1 MNPNSEAP
9 THDIWKS
16 KPADLSRQEKSSP
29 TSNAPRPFRSSGF
42 GFLSGRGFRNS
53 ALAARR
59 AAFTLIELLVVIAI
73 IAILAGLLLP
83 ALATAKK
90 KAQMTACK
98 SNLKQFAY
106 AISMFTHDNEDRL
119 PGPCWSG
126 MFFTY
131 QSGDLQ
137 PDGRDF
143 YNGSIVANLATYL
156 SYPPPSSLLQ
166 TARVTICPASYAV
179 LPSRVPSPP
188 LGLPISYF
196 SNSSI
201 TNHPGPPAD
210 VITYPFGRPNTPYA
224 VPARLTSILR
234 PSDSWAMQ
242 DCDKQLLTGL
252 GITAATYIDFIAVQ
266 PVHGSKRPAL
276 RNGLF
281 LDFSVQN
288 IRSPF

>member
-1 MNPNSEAP
+1 MRGTSPQARLSPAGTLAITPAKPVPMNQIFPLP
-9 THDIWKS
+9 R
-16 KPADLSRQEKSSP
+16 RQ
-29 TSNAPRPFRSSGF
+29 
-42 GFLSGRGFRNS
+42 L
-53 ALAARR
+53 
-59 AAFTLIELLVVIAI
+59 AFTLIELLVVIAI

-106 AISMFTHDNEDRL
+106 AISMFTHDNQDRL

-137 PDGRDF
+137 ADGRDF
-143 YNGSIVANLATYL
+143 YYGSIVANLATYL
-156 SYPPPSSLLQ
+156 SYPPPALNLQ

-179 LPSRVPSPP
+179 LPNRLAPAPP

-201 TNHPGPPAD
+201 TNNPGPPAD
-210 VITYPFGRPNTPYA
+210 VISFPFGRPSTPYA
-224 VPARLTSILR
+224 QPARLTSILR
-234 PSDSWAMQ
+234 PSDSCAMQ

-252 GITAATYIDFIAVQ
+252 GITAATYIDYIALE
-266 PVHGSKRPAL
+266 PVHGSKRPAI

-288 IRSPF
+288 IRKPF